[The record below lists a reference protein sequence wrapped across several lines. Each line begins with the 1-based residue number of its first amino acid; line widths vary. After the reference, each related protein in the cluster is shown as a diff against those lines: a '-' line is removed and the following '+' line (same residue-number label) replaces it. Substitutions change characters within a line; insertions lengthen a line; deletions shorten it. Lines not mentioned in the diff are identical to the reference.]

1 MVKYTDTAVTFE
13 EVPDEISVC
22 INISNCPNNCEGC
35 HSSYLKEDIGDPLN
49 EDAIDKIIDTTHGI
63 TCICFMGGDRE
74 PEEINRLANYI
85 RNKSNLKIC
94 WYSGKQDLADQ
105 IDLKN
110 FDYIKLGP
118 YIPEKG
124 PLNTKTTNQ
133 KLFAIQNNTMTD
145 ITSKFWKM

>member
-1 MVKYTDTAVTFE
+1 MVKYTDTAITFE

-63 TCICFMGGDRE
+63 TCICFMGGDRD
-74 PEEINRLANYI
+74 PEEVNRLANYV

-94 WYSGKQDLADQ
+94 WYSGKQDLSDK
-105 IDLKN
+105 IELKN

-124 PLNTKTTNQ
+124 PLNVKTTNQ
-133 KLFAIQNNTMTD
+133 KLFAIQNEKMTD
-145 ITSKFWKM
+145 VTSRFWRV

>member
-74 PEEINRLANYI
+74 PEEINRLANYV

-94 WYSGKQDLADQ
+94 WYSGKQDLSDK

-133 KLFAIQNNTMTD
+133 KLFAIQNEIMTD
-145 ITSKFWKM
+145 ITSRFWKM